1 MKQHLAL
8 LAGMVFLA
16 SGMTARTGNYGTF
29 VAPLDDGLW
38 SQTQW
43 ISAADAPEMNELVND
58 TSLAADGASWFL
70 TTVKNAKKVKAAQ
83 WMATSLG
90 VFDLYVN
97 GKAIGEEVLKPGFT
111 HYKKTKYSFTYDIT
125 DAVNTS
131 AGAVNNFAVEVTPG
145 WWGDKI
151 ITPNDPA
158 VQSGNPVHDPQN
170 TESKPVG
177 MLGKKPAY
185 RGVIKL
191 TYDDGTTELVNSDT
205 TSWKA
210 GIAGPVTHA
219 GIFDGEHYDARI
231 PQGFLTPEK

>member
-97 GKAIGEEVLKPGFT
+97 GKAIGEEVLKTWLHTLQENQVFLHIR
-111 HYKKTKYSFTYDIT
+111 HY
-125 DAVNTS
+125 
-131 AGAVNNFAVEVTPG
+131 G
-145 WWGDKI
+145 
-151 ITPNDPA
+151 
-158 VQSGNPVHDPQN
+158 
-170 TESKPVG
+170 
-177 MLGKKPAY
+177 
-185 RGVIKL
+185 R
-191 TYDDGTTELVNSDT
+191 
-205 TSWKA
+205 
-210 GIAGPVTHA
+210 
-219 GIFDGEHYDARI
+219 GEHISRRR
-231 PQGFLTPEK
+231 QQLRSGSHSWLVGR